1 MVRTINRRRSFRII
15 RMDSGAVKNVRFLVL
30 ASDGLWDVMSA
41 QEAEGSRLADMEG
54 RRFGADGL
62 SQENIASA

>member
-1 MVRTINRRRSFRII
+1 
-15 RMDSGAVKNVRFLVL
+15 MDSGAVKNVRFLVL